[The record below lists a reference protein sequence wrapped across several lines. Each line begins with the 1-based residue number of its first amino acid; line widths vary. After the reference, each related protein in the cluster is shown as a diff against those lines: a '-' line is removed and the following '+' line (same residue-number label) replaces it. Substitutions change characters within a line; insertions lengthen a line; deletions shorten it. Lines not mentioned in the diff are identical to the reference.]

1 MNSMVR
7 AISNCRPYQRVSC
20 SKKTSVSLS
29 QIIWP
34 CTHYQAREIL
44 CDKTRWILKK
54 FLPLTVTAVWTESR
68 RHVKMNQNRC
78 LNQNQ
83 CLNQSQC
90 LNLSALTSQPQ
101 LPSHTMRT
109 LAAERQ
115 LSAKLFASKVRKRFR
130 VPNQQRASDLL
141 MINNAAI
148 LDNSSKMKVF
158 WQLALMTQVQCKT
171 VRMSW
176 KFPTVL
182 MEYAPNR
189 LRLSRSA
196 P

>member
-1 MNSMVR
+1 MISVER
-7 AISNCRPYQRVSC
+7 VISNYRPSQRVLC

-29 QIIWP
+29 LISWP
-34 CTHYQAREIL
+34 CTHYQAVEKL
-44 CDKTRWILKK
+44 CDKTCWILKK

-68 RHVKMNQNRC
+68 RHVKMNQSQC

-83 CLNQSQC
+83 CLKLC
-90 LNLSALTSQPQ
+90 ALTSQTQ
-101 LPSHTMRT
+101 LASHTMRI

-130 VPNQQRASDLL
+130 VPNQQRASNLL
-141 MINNAAI
+141 MMNNAAY
-148 LDNSSKMKVF
+148 LVNFSKIQVF
-158 WQLALMTQVQCKT
+158 RQLALMTQVQCKT

-182 MEYAPNR
+182 MEYAHNR